1 MYYSSLATNALF
13 LFVCLFCLF
22 FIFSYARKRKA
33 SEKARSERGSAN
45 MHKGEASA
53 RVIER

>member
-22 FIFSYARKRKA
+22 FISSYARKRKA
-33 SEKARSERGSAN
+33 SKKARSERGSAN